1 MTQIE
6 SRLRRAYLIPFAV
19 AGLLG
24 FSACWAAD
32 HGDADLKAKVET
44 ALRGDKHLLATHVDV
59 SVKDGVV
66 RLSGF
71 VQDDAALRKAEKD
84 ASDVPGVKSVKNEIS
99 LKPENAG
106 TNSG

>member
-1 MTQIE
+1 M
-6 SRLRRAYLIPFAV
+6 
-19 AGLLG
+19 LG

-32 HGDADLKAKVET
+32 QGDANLQAKVET
-44 ALRGDKHLLATHVDV
+44 ALRADKHILANHVDV

-84 ASDVPGVKSVKNEIS
+84 ASDILGVKSVKNEIR
-99 LKPENAG
+99 LKPEDAA
-106 TNSG
+106 TNGG